1 MAVKFNRRL
10 KTKVVLDM
18 TPMIDIVFQLIIF
31 FMLATQ
37 VKITTGMEFELPKA
51 ENLSKIAE
59 TPLKITVVNKN
70 SIMVGTQKTNLTNFS
85 VILSE
90 SAVTGSNDR
99 KSVILYGNKSIEYE
113 LLINIMDILRNRK
126 EKHCDNCR
134 VCSFDVDG

>member
-18 TPMIDIVFQLIIF
+18 APMIDIVFQLIIF

-70 SIMVGTQKTNLTNFS
+70 SIMVGTKKTNLTNFS
-85 VILSE
+85 AILSE
-90 SAVTGSNDR
+90 SAVTESNDR

-113 LLINIMDILRNRK
+113 LLINIMDILKEHGYDSIDLALDRK
-126 EKHCDNCR
+126 R
-134 VCSFDVDG
+134 

>member
-18 TPMIDIVFQLIIF
+18 APMIDIVFQLIIF

-70 SIMVGTQKTNLTNFS
+70 SIMVGTQKTNLINFS
-85 VILSE
+85 AILSE

-113 LLINIMDILRNRK
+113 LLINIMDILKEHGYDSIDLALDRK
-126 EKHCDNCR
+126 R
-134 VCSFDVDG
+134 

>member
-18 TPMIDIVFQLIIF
+18 APMIDIVFQLIIF

-70 SIMVGTQKTNLTNFS
+70 SIMVGTKKTNLINFS
-85 VILSE
+85 AILSE
-90 SAVTGSNDR
+90 SAVTGGNDR

-113 LLINIMDILRNRK
+113 LLINIMDILKEHGYDSIDLALDRK
-126 EKHCDNCR
+126 R
-134 VCSFDVDG
+134 

>member
-18 TPMIDIVFQLIIF
+18 APMIDIVFQLIIF

-70 SIMVGTQKTNLTNFS
+70 SIMVGTKKTNLTNFS
-85 VILSE
+85 AILSE
-90 SAVTGSNDR
+90 STVIGSNDR

-113 LLINIMDILRNRK
+113 LLINIMDILKEHGYDSIDLALDRK
-126 EKHCDNCR
+126 R
-134 VCSFDVDG
+134 

>member
-18 TPMIDIVFQLIIF
+18 APMIDIVFQLIIF

-70 SIMVGTQKTNLTNFS
+70 SIMVGTKKTNLTNFS
-85 VILSE
+85 AILSE
-90 SAVTGSNDR
+90 STVTGSNDR

-113 LLINIMDILRNRK
+113 LLINIMDILKEHGYDSIDLALDRK
-126 EKHCDNCR
+126 R
-134 VCSFDVDG
+134 

>member
-1 MAVKFNRRL
+1 MAVKFSRRL

-18 TPMIDIVFQLIIF
+18 APMIDIVFQLIIF

-70 SIMVGTQKTNLTNFS
+70 SIMVGTKKTNLTNFS
-85 VILSE
+85 AILSE
-90 SAVTGSNDR
+90 STVTGSNDR

-113 LLINIMDILRNRK
+113 LLINIMDILKEHGYDSIDLALDRK
-126 EKHCDNCR
+126 R
-134 VCSFDVDG
+134 

>member
-18 TPMIDIVFQLIIF
+18 APMIDIVFQLIIF

-70 SIMVGTQKTNLTNFS
+70 SIMVGNQKTNLTNFS

-113 LLINIMDILRNRK
+113 LLINIMDILKEHGYDSIDLALDRK
-126 EKHCDNCR
+126 R
-134 VCSFDVDG
+134 

>member
-18 TPMIDIVFQLIIF
+18 APMIDIVFQLIIF

-70 SIMVGTQKTNLTNFS
+70 SIMVGTKKTNLTNFS

-90 SAVTGSNDR
+90 STVTGGNDR

-113 LLINIMDILRNRK
+113 LLINIMDILKEHGYDSIDLALDRK
-126 EKHCDNCR
+126 R
-134 VCSFDVDG
+134 

>member
-18 TPMIDIVFQLIIF
+18 APMIDIVFQLIIF

-70 SIMVGTQKTNLTNFS
+70 SIMVGTQKTNLINFS

-113 LLINIMDILRNRK
+113 LLINIMDILKEHGYDSIDLALDRK
-126 EKHCDNCR
+126 R
-134 VCSFDVDG
+134 

>member
-1 MAVKFNRRL
+1 MAVKFTRRL

-18 TPMIDIVFQLIIF
+18 APMIDIVFQLIIF

-59 TPLKITVVNKN
+59 TPLKITIISKN
-70 SIMVGTQKTNLTNFS
+70 SILVGTKRTNLANFS
-85 VILSE
+85 QVLSE
-90 SAVTGSNDR
+90 STATSNGDR

-113 LLINIMDILRNRK
+113 LLIQVMDILKEHGYDSIDLALDRK
-126 EKHCDNCR
+126 
-134 VCSFDVDG
+134 S

>member
-18 TPMIDIVFQLIIF
+18 APMIDIVFQLIIF

-70 SIMVGTQKTNLTNFS
+70 SIMVGTKKTNLINFS

-113 LLINIMDILRNRK
+113 LLINIMDILKEHGYDSIDLALDRK
-126 EKHCDNCR
+126 R
-134 VCSFDVDG
+134 

>member
-18 TPMIDIVFQLIIF
+18 APMIDIVFQLIIF

-90 SAVTGSNDR
+90 STVTGGNDR

-113 LLINIMDILRNRK
+113 LLINIMDILKEHGYDSIDLALDRK
-126 EKHCDNCR
+126 R
-134 VCSFDVDG
+134 

>member
-18 TPMIDIVFQLIIF
+18 APMIDIVFQLIIF

-70 SIMVGTQKTNLTNFS
+70 SIMVGTKKTNLINFS
-85 VILSE
+85 AILSE

-113 LLINIMDILRNRK
+113 LLINIMDILKEHGYDSIDLALDRK
-126 EKHCDNCR
+126 R
-134 VCSFDVDG
+134 

>member
-10 KTKVVLDM
+10 KTKVILDM
-18 TPMIDIVFQLIIF
+18 APMIDIVFQLIIF

-70 SIMVGTQKTNLTNFS
+70 SIMVGTKKTNLTNFS
-85 VILSE
+85 VVLSE
-90 SAVTGSNDR
+90 STVSGNNAQ
-99 KSVILYGNKSIEYE
+99 KSVILYGNKSIEYN
-113 LLINIMDILRNRK
+113 LLIQIMDILKEHGYDSIDLALDRK
-126 EKHCDNCR
+126 
-134 VCSFDVDG
+134 

>member
-10 KTKVVLDM
+10 KTKVLLDM
-18 TPMIDIVFQLIIF
+18 APMIDIVFQLIIF

-70 SIMVGTQKTNLTNFS
+70 SIMVGTKKTNLINFS
-85 VILSE
+85 AILSE

-113 LLINIMDILRNRK
+113 LLINIMDILKEHGYDSIDLALDRK
-126 EKHCDNCR
+126 R
-134 VCSFDVDG
+134 